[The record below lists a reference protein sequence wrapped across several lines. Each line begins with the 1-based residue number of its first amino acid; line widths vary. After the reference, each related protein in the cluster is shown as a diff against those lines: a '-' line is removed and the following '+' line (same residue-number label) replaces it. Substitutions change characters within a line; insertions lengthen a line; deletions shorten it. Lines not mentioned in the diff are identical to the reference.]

1 MQQSES
7 PQPRQSR
14 QSRQPRVRR
23 NRRSRRTRS
32 DIDSSTGEDREMRS
46 NYMSGGGSRGNS
58 EDSYLKKA
66 YNNPEIILNSVFEKN
81 VSEEDTSTRV
91 TEDNQLN
98 ESKFSK
104 IFGKFD
110 ITLDSIL
117 EKLNSIVQKLSD
129 LFKDLFKFMKQSIEK
144 KQLKKVFLLLVMSI
158 SMAIL
163 FVGINV
169 IFGKVIL

>member
-1 MQQSES
+1 M
-7 PQPRQSR
+7 
-14 QSRQPRVRR
+14 
-23 NRRSRRTRS
+23 RS
-32 DIDSSTGEDREMRS
+32 D
-46 NYMSGGGSRGNS
+46 YMSGGVSRSRGNS

-66 YNNPEIILNSVFEKN
+66 YNNPEIILSSVLEKN
-81 VSEEDTSTRV
+81 VSEEDPLTKV
-91 TEDNQLN
+91 NGDDQLN

-104 IFGKFD
+104 IFDKFD
-110 ITLDSIL
+110 ITLDLIL
-117 EKLNSIVQKLSD
+117 EKLDSIIQKISD

>member
-1 MQQSES
+1 M
-7 PQPRQSR
+7 
-14 QSRQPRVRR
+14 
-23 NRRSRRTRS
+23 RS
-32 DIDSSTGEDREMRS
+32 D
-46 NYMSGGGSRGNS
+46 YMSGGVSRSRSRSNS

-66 YNNPEIILNSVFEKN
+66 YNNPEIILSSVFEKN
-81 VSEEDTSTRV
+81 VSEEDTLTQV
-91 TEDNQLN
+91 TEGDQVK

-117 EKLNSIVQKLSD
+117 EKLDSIVQKISD